1 MKNLISR
8 HLFDKP
14 YDELT
19 LASEIIVDLQM
30 ECIRNRVLA
39 FSLFAALVFTIVGGM
54 ICSTV

>member
-1 MKNLISR
+1 MMKNLISK

-30 ECIRNRVLA
+30 ECIRNKVLA
-39 FSLFAALVFTIVGGM
+39 LLLSAALVLAVLYGVL
-54 ICSTV
+54 SYV